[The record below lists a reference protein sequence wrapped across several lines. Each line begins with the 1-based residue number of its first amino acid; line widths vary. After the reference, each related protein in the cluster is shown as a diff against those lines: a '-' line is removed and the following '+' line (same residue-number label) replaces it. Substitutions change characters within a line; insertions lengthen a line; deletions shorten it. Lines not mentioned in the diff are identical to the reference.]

1 MFKNYLKV
9 ALRNLKN
16 KPAYSLINVGGLA
29 IGLTCCILVLLY
41 VQDELAFDGFHQKS
55 DHIYRITEAR
65 PSPDQGERYFANTM
79 GPVGSAL
86 VADFPEITNSVRM
99 RSRSGFGRMAV
110 RRGENR
116 FYEGDQLFVE
126 QSFFEIFDFK
136 LLQGDRATAL
146 REPLSVVLTESSARK
161 YFGSEDPMGQMLKTD
176 RFDLLKVTGVV
187 QDPPL
192 NSHLDFSMLISFAT
206 LEANEGWKKFI
217 NSWESDNFITYVL
230 ANQTLDLE
238 DFSAK
243 LPAFLEKKY
252 NGKPEDLPKLF
263 LQPLRD
269 IHFGS
274 AHLEDDLNRGK
285 SEMTYVYAFSLIV
298 LFVLLIA
305 CINYMNL
312 ATARAMKRAKEV
324 GMRKV
329 VGAFRSQLIWQF
341 LGEAIILSVLALLM
355 ALVLVEVALPFF
367 NTLSGKQLAVD
378 FTSNGLLLAALFLL
392 VCLVGIVSGSYPA
405 FFLSRL
411 RPAVVLKG
419 EVKSGSTGSRL
430 RQGLVVTQFALC
442 IIMIVATTVA
452 RDQID
457 FVRATNLGFNQEQ
470 LVVIDIN
477 SGNTRRNFQ
486 IIKNEIAKLPAVKS
500 VSASSRVPGEWKNI
514 DQILAAKE
522 DGPESDAHTMF
533 FMCIDRDFFR
543 TFEMSLSAGRNLS
556 DEMGT
561 DTSAVIINEAA
572 VQALGWDDPLGKEIR
587 VLESPYR
594 ARVVG
599 VVKDFHFQSLREKI
613 APLVL
618 GHWNNPVTSI
628 DYFTARVQASEL
640 PATLASMQKIHEQ
653 FDQVTPFEYNFLD
666 DRLNDFYQTDIRVGK
681 IFGISAGLTI
691 LIACLGLFGLAS
703 FTVEQRT
710 KEVGIRKVL
719 GASVGGIVGLMS
731 KDFAKLVLL
740 ANVVAWPVAYFTM
753 NKWLGDFAYRID
765 LGIGIFAFAGTLALL
780 IALLTVILHAMKA
793 ALANPVEALR
803 YE

>member
-1 MFKNYLKV
+1 MFANYLKV

-29 IGLTCCILVLLY
+29 IGLTCCILILLY
-41 VQDELAFDGFHQKS
+41 VQDELAFDGFHQHA
-55 DHIYRITEAR
+55 DRIYRITEMR
-65 PSPDQGERYFANTM
+65 PSPDRGERSFANTM
-79 GPVGSAL
+79 GPVGPAL
-86 VADFPEITNSVRM
+86 AADFPEITNSVRM
-99 RSRSGFGRMAV
+99 RSRMGFGRIAV

-126 QSFFEIFDFK
+126 PSFFEIFDFK

-146 REPLSVVLTESSARK
+146 REPLSVALTESSARK
-161 YFGSEDPMGQMLKTD
+161 YFGSEDPMGQTLMTD
-176 RFDLLKVTGVV
+176 RFDLLKVTGIV
-187 QDPPL
+187 QNPPL
-192 NSHLDFSMLISFAT
+192 NSHLDFSMLVSFAT
-206 LEANEGWKKFI
+206 LEANEGWKRFM

-230 ANQTLDLE
+230 ADQTLDVE
-238 DFSAK
+238 NFNAK
-243 LPAFLEKKY
+243 LPAYLKMKY
-252 NGKPEDLPKLF
+252 DGKPENMPKLF
-263 LQPLRD
+263 LQPLKD
-269 IHFGS
+269 VHFGS
-274 AHLEDDLNRGK
+274 AQLEADFNRGK
-285 SEMTYVYAFSLIV
+285 NEKTYLYAFSLIV
-298 LFVLLIA
+298 AFVLLIA

-341 LGEAIILSVLALLM
+341 LGEAIILSVLALFL
-355 ALVLVEVALPFF
+355 ALVLVEIVLPFF
-367 NTLSGKQLAVD
+367 NALSAKQLALNL
-378 FTSNGLLLAALFLL
+378 TSNGLLIGALFLL
-392 VCLVGIVSGSYPA
+392 VTLVGIISGSYPA

-411 RPAVVLKG
+411 RPVVVLKG
-419 EVKSGSTGSRL
+419 ELKSGTAVSRL

-442 IIMIVATTVA
+442 IIMIVATIAV
-452 RDQID
+452 RDQIN
-457 FVRATNLGFNQEQ
+457 FVRAKNLGFNQEQ

-486 IIKNEIAKLPAVKS
+486 TIKNEIAKLPAVKNVS
-500 VSASSRVPGEWKNI
+500 VSSRVPGEWKNI

-522 DGPESDAHTMF
+522 GASESEASTMF
-533 FMCIDRDFFR
+533 FMCIDQDFLH
-543 TFEMSLSAGRNLS
+543 TFEMSLLAGRNLS

-572 VQALGWDDPLGKEIR
+572 AQALGWDDPLGKEIR
-587 VLESPYR
+587 VLENPYR

-599 VVKDFHFQSLREKI
+599 VVKDFHFQSLHEKI

-618 GHWNNPVTSI
+618 GHWNNPIASI
-628 DYFTARVQASEL
+628 DYFTARVQAAEL
-640 PATLASMQKIHEQ
+640 PAALASMQKIHEQ
-653 FDQVTPFEYNFLD
+653 FDRVTPFEYNFLD

-793 ALANPVEALR
+793 ALANPVESLR

>member
-1 MFKNYLKV
+1 MLKNYLKV

-16 KPAYSLINVGGLA
+16 KPAYSLINVAGLA

-41 VQDELAFDGFHQKS
+41 VQDELAFDGFHEKS
-55 DHIYRITEAR
+55 DRIYRITEAR
-65 PSPDQGERYFANTM
+65 PSPDRGERFFANTM
-79 GPVGSAL
+79 GPVGPAL
-86 VADFPEITNSVRM
+86 VTEFPEIVNSVRM
-99 RSRSGFGRMAV
+99 RSRMGFGRIAV

-116 FYEGDQLFVE
+116 FYEGDQLIVE
-126 QSFFEIFDFK
+126 QSFFDIFDFK

-146 REPLSVVLTESSARK
+146 HEPMSVVLTESSARK
-161 YFGSEDPMGQMLKTD
+161 YFGNEDPMGQTLMTD
-176 RFDLLKVTGVV
+176 RFDLLKITGVM
-187 QDPPL
+187 QNPPL
-192 NSHLDFSMLISFAT
+192 NSHLDFSMLVSFAT
-206 LEANEGWKKFI
+206 LEANEGWKRFM

-230 ANQTLDLE
+230 ADQTLDVE
-238 DFSAK
+238 NFNAK
-243 LPAFLEKKY
+243 LSAYLKSKY
-252 NGKPEDLPKLF
+252 DGKPESMPKLF
-263 LQPLRD
+263 LQPLKD
-269 IHFGS
+269 VHFGS
-274 AHLEDDLNRGK
+274 AQLEDDFNRGK

-298 LFVLLIA
+298 VFVLLIA

-341 LGEAIILSVLALLM
+341 LGEAIILSVFALFLS
-355 ALVLVEVALPFF
+355 LVLVEIALPFF
-367 NTLSGKQLAVD
+367 NELSGKLLALD
-378 FTSNGLLLAALFLL
+378 LASNGWLIAALFLL
-392 VCLVGIVSGSYPA
+392 ATLVGIVSGSYPA

-419 EVKSGSTGSRL
+419 EMRSGGAVSHL

-442 IIMIVATTVA
+442 IIMIIATIAA
-452 RDQID
+452 RDQIN
-457 FVRATNLGFNQEQ
+457 FVRAKNLGFNQEQ

-486 IIKNEIAKLPAVKS
+486 TIKNEIAKLPAVKS
-500 VSASSRVPGEWKNI
+500 VSVSSRVPGEWKNI

-522 DGPESDAHTMF
+522 GSPESDANTMF
-533 FMCIDRDFFR
+533 FMCIDQDFFR
-543 TFEMSLSAGRNLS
+543 TFEMNLIAGRNLS

-572 VQALGWDDPLGKEIR
+572 AKALSWDDPIGKEIR

-599 VVKDFHFQSLREKI
+599 IVKDFHFQSLHEKI

-618 GHWNNPVTSI
+618 GHWNNPIANI
-628 DYFTARVQASEL
+628 DYFAARVQAAEL
-640 PATLASMQKIHEQ
+640 PVTLASMQKIHEQ

-666 DRLNDFYQTDIRVGK
+666 DRLNDFYQTDLRIGK

-719 GASVGGIVGLMS
+719 GASITRVVTLLS
-731 KDFAKLVLL
+731 REFALLVLL
-740 ANVVAWPVAYFTM
+740 ANLIAWPFAYLVM
-753 NKWLGDFAYRID
+753 SKVLQNYAYRIE
-765 LGIGIFAFAGTLALL
+765 ISWWVFALAGGAALF
-780 IALLTVILHAMKA
+780 IALATVSTQAIKA
-793 ALANPVEALR
+793 ALANPVESLR

>member
-16 KPAYSLINVGGLA
+16 KPAYSLINVGSLA

-41 VQDELAFDGFHQKS
+41 VQDELAFDGFHQHA
-55 DHIYRITEAR
+55 DRIYRITEAR
-65 PSPDQGERYFANTM
+65 PSPDRGERYFSNTM
-79 GPVGSAL
+79 GPVGPAL

-116 FYEGDQLFVE
+116 FYEGNHLIVE
-126 QSFFEIFDFK
+126 QSFFDVFDFK
-136 LLQGDRATAL
+136 LLQGDRATVL
-146 REPLSVVLTESSARK
+146 REPLSVVLTESTAHK
-161 YFGSEDPMGQMLKTD
+161 YFGEENPLGQTLNTD
-176 RFDLLKVTGVV
+176 RFDLKVTGVIEN
-187 QDPPL
+187 PPL

-206 LEANEGWKKFI
+206 LEAHPGWQKFI

-230 ANQTLDLE
+230 ADRTFDLE
-238 DFSAK
+238 SFNSK

-252 NGKPEDLPKLF
+252 DGKPEAMPKLS
-263 LQPLRD
+263 LQPMKE

-329 VGAFRSQLIWQF
+329 VGAFQSQLIWQF
-341 LGEAIILSVLALLM
+341 LGEAIILSVLALFM
-355 ALVLVEVALPFF
+355 ALVLVEIALPFF
-367 NTLSGKQLAVD
+367 NTLSGKQLAVNL
-378 FTSNGLLLAALFLL
+378 TSNGLLIAALFLL
-392 VCLVGIVSGSYPA
+392 VCLVGIISGSYPA

-419 EVKSGSTGSRL
+419 ELRSVATVARL

-442 IIMIVATTVA
+442 IIMIIATTVA
-452 RDQID
+452 HDQIN
-457 FVRATNLGFNQEQ
+457 FVRAKNLGFNQEQ

-486 IIKNEIAKLPAVKS
+486 TIKNEIAKLPAVKS
-500 VSASSRVPGEWKNI
+500 VSVSSRVPGEWKNI
-514 DQILAAKE
+514 DQILAVKE
-522 DGPESDAHTMF
+522 DGSESEAHTMF
-533 FMCIDRDFFR
+533 FMCIDQDFFR
-543 TFEMSLSAGRNLS
+543 TFEMSLIAGRNLS

-572 VQALGWDDPLGKEIR
+572 AQALGWGDPLEKEIR

-599 VVKDFHFQSLREKI
+599 VVKDFHFQSLHEKI

-628 DYFTARVQASEL
+628 DYFTARVQAAEL

-666 DRLNDFYQTDIRVGK
+666 DRLNDFYQTDLRVGK

-703 FTVEQRT
+703 FTIEQRT

-740 ANVVAWPVAYFTM
+740 ANVVAWPVAYWAM
-753 NKWLGDFAYRID
+753 NKWLGDFAYRIN
-765 LGIGIFAFAGTLALL
+765 LGVGIFAFAGGLALL
-780 IALLTVILHAMKA
+780 IALLTVIMHAMKA

>member
-9 ALRNLKN
+9 AMRNLKN

-41 VQDELAFDGFHQKS
+41 VQDELAFDGFHRRG
-55 DHIYRITEAR
+55 DRVYRTTETR
-65 PSPDQGERYFANTM
+65 PSPDRGERYFASTM
-79 GPVGSAL
+79 GPVGPGL

-99 RSRSGFGRMAV
+99 RSRTGLGRMAV
-110 RRGENR
+110 RRGDSR
-116 FYEGDQLFVE
+116 FYEAGHLMVE
-126 QSFFEIFDFK
+126 QTFFEIFDFK
-136 LLQGDRATAL
+136 LLQGDRASAL
-146 REPLSVVLTESSARK
+146 REPFSIVLTEAAAQK
-161 YFGSEDPMGQMLKTD
+161 YFGDENPLGQILQTD
-176 RFDLLKVTGVV
+176 RYDLKVTGVV
-187 QDPPL
+187 QNPPL

-230 ANQTLDLE
+230 TDQTLDLE
-238 DFSAK
+238 DFNSG

-252 NGKPEDLPKLF
+252 DGKPEAMPKLS
-263 LQPLRD
+263 LQPLKE

-298 LFVLLIA
+298 IFVLLIA

-324 GMRKV
+324 GIRKV

-355 ALVLVEVALPFF
+355 SLVLVEGALPFF
-367 NTLSGKQLAVD
+367 NTLSGKQLAVN
-378 FTSNGLLLAALFLL
+378 FTSNGLLIAALFLL

-419 EVKSGSTGSRL
+419 ELRSGAAVSRL
-430 RQGLVVTQFALC
+430 RQGLVITQFALC
-442 IIMIVATTVA
+442 IIMIIATTVA
-452 RDQID
+452 RDQIN
-457 FVRATNLGFNQEQ
+457 FVRAKNLGFNREQ

-500 VSASSRVPGEWKNI
+500 VSVSSRVPGEWKNI

-572 VQALGWDDPLGKEIR
+572 AQALGWQDPLGKEIR

-599 VVKDFHFQSLREKI
+599 VVKDFHFQSLHEKI

-793 ALANPVEALR
+793 ALANPVESLR